1 MMYNDFLVMNL
12 LCIWLQVV
20 ESLLISKLSGS
31 QLVSPSLS
39 HYVFPNAWLNGL
51 IIESLERILS
61 SSWGAITR
69 TIRRWK
75 CGHFRS
81 VTFCLLQVFY
91 FEN

>member
-1 MMYNDFLVMNL
+1 MIYNDFLVMDL

-39 HYVFPNAWLNGL
+39 HYVFPNAWLSGL

-61 SSWGAITR
+61 SSWGYKLFT
-69 TIRRWK
+69 T
-75 CGHFRS
+75 
-81 VTFCLLQVFY
+81 VQ
-91 FEN
+91 